1 MSDTYVV
8 MPIVVHEFVDCP
20 VPEEELE
27 LPQELEQRCCLFR
40 QRVPPDQLNSRVGV
54 GTHHAT
60 YPRYTLSLN
69 RNNPDLPFCGSITFI
84 RSVSA
89 KGDEGVSLGMR
100 PFACTVRALWPCA
113 LLLSAAVLHN
123 QRQGRGAL

>member
-54 GTHHAT
+54 GIPCNTPTLHPVT
-60 YPRYTLSLN
+60 EQEQPR
-69 RNNPDLPFCGSITFI
+69 P
-84 RSVSA
+84 
-89 KGDEGVSLGMR
+89 
-100 PFACTVRALWPCA
+100 A
-113 LLLSAAVLHN
+113 LLRVNDFHLECLC
-123 QRQGRGAL
+123 QGR